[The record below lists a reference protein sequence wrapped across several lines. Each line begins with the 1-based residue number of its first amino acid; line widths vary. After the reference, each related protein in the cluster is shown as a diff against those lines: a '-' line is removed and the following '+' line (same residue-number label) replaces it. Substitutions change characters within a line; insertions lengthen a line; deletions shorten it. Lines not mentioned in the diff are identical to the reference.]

1 MQEIRRFSD
10 GTIIEQG
17 RGKFDDYCV
26 FLTRPNEGTHAPT
39 DTEYFSFFIE
49 KAERYTSEKI
59 YQDYVEIYD
68 RTTSEIQEEVFEE
81 IERISDTYAEEDKMD
96 FDIWFSVIYLGMVAE
111 EKKAFAVLKKR
122 IKRLGMYQIL
132 FENMTARQAAYFSR
146 GKKVAELSP
155 LCRERGF

>member
-1 MQEIRRFSD
+1 MLEIRNYED

-26 FLTRPNEGTHAPT
+26 FLTRPEQDTYAPK

-49 KAERYTSEKI
+49 KAREYSPEKI
-59 YQDYVEIYD
+59 YQDYVKIYD
-68 RTTSEIQEEVFEE
+68 KTTARIEEEVFED
-81 IERISDTYAEEDKMD
+81 IEEISDTYDGEDRLD

-111 EKKAFAVLKKR
+111 EKKAHAVLKKR

-132 FENMTARQAAYFSR
+132 FEDMTAYQAANFSR
-146 GKKVAELSP
+146 GKKVAQLDP
-155 LCRERGF
+155 MCRERGF